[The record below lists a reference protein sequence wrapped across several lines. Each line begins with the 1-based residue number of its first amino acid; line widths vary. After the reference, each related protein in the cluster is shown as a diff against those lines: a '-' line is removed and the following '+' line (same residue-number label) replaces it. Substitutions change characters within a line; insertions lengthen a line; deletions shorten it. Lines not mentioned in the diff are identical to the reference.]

1 MAMTDQVFRN
11 LLIHRVEVGRPRVEL
26 DFDGSPE
33 TPTFDTVAAALPC
46 RLTPARNV
54 SEDDLLG
61 RAEEATHV
69 LYAEPTDLRAGDR
82 IRLRPVNTTLAEDAG
97 AGETVL
103 MVQTPDEL
111 NVGIEVEIGSGQSTE
126 ERTITNVGTE
136 EIEVAPALDQD
147 HQTGEPVSVVR
158 QYHVLTVQDEAGA
171 GHHVKAALRYGG

>member
-26 DFDGSPE
+26 DIDGSPA
-33 TPTFDTVAAALPC
+33 TPVFDTVAAALHC
-46 RLTPARNV
+46 RLTPATNV

-61 RAEEATHV
+61 RAEKATHV
-69 LYAEPTDLRAGDR
+69 LYAESTDLRAGDR
-82 IRLRPVNTTLAEDAG
+82 IRLRPVNTSLAEDAS
-97 AGETVL
+97 AGETILV
-103 MVQTPDEL
+103 VQSADEL
-111 NVGIEVEIGSGQSTE
+111 NAGTEVEIGSGETTE
-126 ERTITNVGTE
+126 ERTITNVGIE
-136 EIEVAPALDQD
+136 EIEVAPPLDQD